1 MEITRYLSHYQ
12 YEQVQTERCGLFNL
26 TSGRFGSVSALSVYG
41 QKRSPL
47 IVLLDYFYQQSTM
60 SISNLLLDGTASLY
74 LTFLFDVILRIKS
87 LFSFGILF
95 PKITELSVLGL
106 SLHSWPI
113 FLLELDELLELFGQF
128 LLVLIGIELLHST
141 KVYMV
146 HRIIHL
152 EAVLTVALIAV
163 DRKIIVLE
171 PKQLP
176 EGALLGIGFMILALT
191 IGYYLI
197 RRSRMENENS
207 DKKLENTK

>member
-1 MEITRYLSHYQ
+1 
-12 YEQVQTERCGLFNL
+12 
-26 TSGRFGSVSALSVYG
+26 
-41 QKRSPL
+41 
-47 IVLLDYFYQQSTM
+47 
-60 SISNLLLDGTASLY
+60 
-74 LTFLFDVILRIKS
+74 
-87 LFSFGILF
+87 
-95 PKITELSVLGL
+95 
-106 SLHSWPI
+106 
-113 FLLELDELLELFGQF
+113 
-128 LLVLIGIELLHST
+128 
-141 KVYMV
+141 MV